1 MNIDLINAELQTVAF
16 MQQEEQIDLT
26 YQEFLDT
33 MNAYH
38 DMMMYESQSYDLDVF
53 YYGENLT
60 WLT

>member
-38 DMMMYESQSYDLDVF
+38 DMMMYESYSYDEDCIF
-53 YYGENLT
+53 YGVN
-60 WLT
+60 

>member
-33 MNAYH
+33 INAYH
-38 DMMMYESQSYDLDVF
+38 DMMMYESNSYDLDVF
-53 YYGENLT
+53 YYGEN
-60 WLT
+60 